1 MIAVVTVAMPDQDVL
16 RHFPEATTLAVLDA
30 ALVAVE
36 LALREEHPTV
46 DDVPLDPEHDIS
58 SAFLTAHLILT
69 RAIELRDLVHI
80 YSAAIHRSVRFHF
93 DTDDIIT

>member
-1 MIAVVTVAMPDQDVL
+1 MITVDMSDPRIL

-46 DDVPLDPEHDIS
+46 DDLPFDQEHDVPPS
-58 SAFLTAHLILT
+58 LVTAHLIVT
-69 RAIELRDLVHI
+69 RTIELRDLLHL
-80 YSAAIHRSVRFHF
+80 YAAAVRHAVELDF
-93 DTDDIIT
+93 DVDDGIF